1 MLVLIY
7 ILRKYVIGM
16 IWLITLI
23 VISVIFLWIRYRQ
36 TPSTIMVEG
45 FNNQMRTSIPQ
56 LSLKFQSPKSDL
68 QNFNETTILHQN
80 LNQLQSHNSN
90 LIDRHQPFPLWVYPF
105 TYINRHFDQIIT
117 TLVHQME
124 KDFNQGL
131 RLSQRPN
138 QEWR

>member
-1 MLVLIY
+1 
-7 ILRKYVIGM
+7 M
-16 IWLITLI
+16 IWVIILI
-23 VISVIFLWIRYRQ
+23 VISLIFVWIRYRQ
-36 TPSTIMVEG
+36 RQSTVITEA
-45 FNNQMRTSIPQ
+45 FDNQMRTSLPR
-56 LSLKFQSPKSDL
+56 LNFNFQSPKSDL

-124 KDFNQGL
+124 KDFNQNL
-131 RLSQRPN
+131 RLSQRSN